1 MTIHGEPSSDQSPQG
16 EIRRIGKSADQAKT
30 GLTSKSDK
38 QNQIRLQ
45 SAQVANRRAGTGEGA
60 LWAHDGQSPIAHI
73 NR

>member
-16 EIRRIGKSADQAKT
+16 EISRIGKSADQAKT

-45 SAQVANRRAGTGEGA
+45 SAQVANSAR
-60 LWAHDGQSPIAHI
+60 WDW
-73 NR
+73 